1 MSFSDISKLPIQDRY
16 DFVREDLTFAD
27 LSLQISRIA
36 DTDALLDELIAK
48 GDSHEDVQDERIPYW
63 AELWPSAIGMGQY
76 LAKHPEL
83 VKDKSV
89 LEVGCGL
96 GLAGMVA
103 HGVGGKVI
111 LSDYLPAALELAEY
125 NWNQNF
131 EEEAQL
137 LQLDWREAKPEQ
149 AADVVLAADVAYE
162 ERAFEPLLKAFPI
175 LVKKGGKLIISEPNR
190 AIARKFLKSLEGIG
204 FEVEKELL
212 HVDYRDMITK
222 VNVYL
227 LTNL

>member
-1 MSFSDISKLPIQDRY
+1 MDLTESSSQPIQERY
-16 DFVREDLTFAD
+16 PLLEEKLSFGDFL
-27 LSLQISRIA
+27 LNISRIS

-63 AELWPSAIGMGQY
+63 AELWPSAIGMGRY

-83 VKDKSV
+83 VRGKSV

-103 HGVGGKVI
+103 HGLGGKVI
-111 LSDYLPAALELAEY
+111 LSDYLPAALELAKY
-125 NWNQNF
+125 NWEQNF
-131 EEEAQL
+131 TEESKL

-149 AADVVLAADVAYE
+149 AADLVLAADVAYE

-175 LVKKGGKLIISEPNR
+175 LVKKGGKLLISEPNR
-190 AIARKFLKSLEGIG
+190 AIAKKFLKSLEGIG

-212 HVDYRDMITK
+212 QVDYRDMITQ